1 MAAAQTGEKLIVEL
15 GSLEMMSLQE
25 DIQYVGI
32 KGSEK
37 FSLRINEGLAEL
49 IAQYIMSVQWEK
61 QSEAFQVLITRHGQ
75 SEYNQQDRIGGDS
88 DLSIEGR
95 KYLCQLERL
104 VRQEVG
110 EKDNEVPVMTSF
122 L

>member
-1 MAAAQTGEKLIVEL
+1 MLL
-15 GSLEMMSLQE
+15 
-25 DIQYVGI
+25 
-32 KGSEK
+32 
-37 FSLRINEGLAEL
+37 
-49 IAQYIMSVQWEK
+49 
-61 QSEAFQVLITRHGQ
+61 TRHGQ

-88 DLSIEGR
+88 DLSSEGR

-110 EKDNEVPVMTSF
+110 EQEQEVPVMTSY